1 MEEKEKLFKS
11 IFVGVDGSYHSDLAI
26 DAAIKLA
33 KKFPGTKLI
42 GGHIYATAI
51 HRTRFAE
58 MEPGLPDRYQS
69 DDKLTYLRNTHE
81 DLISNGMDLISD
93 AYLKPLHDSVTEN
106 NIPCDLVT
114 GEGRNYLK
122 LVEVLKKD
130 KADLLIFGAQG
141 HGRIPEEN
149 LGSVVERVLTHVPN
163 SNMLIMRQPLNLKG
177 RPIVVGVD
185 GSDDSYHALEI
196 AFELA
201 KAFDTTVR
209 AVAVYDPFFHIG
221 VFRKIAE
228 VLSPKDQKKFNFTA
242 QEAIHDEII
251 DKGLEKLYK
260 EGLDRG
266 NLIAESKKVKYESE
280 VLLGKALSKINHYAA
295 AYEAGLIVLG
305 RWGRHKE
312 HISLIGSNS
321 IKCARLSN
329 SNILIT
335 APPETPLNLPNLPK
349 AENSEDLKEIEWTPE
364 ALKVLERIPKFVRN
378 MAKKSIENRAREKNM
393 DKVDAD
399 LINEVAKKM
408 GMR

>member
-1 MEEKEKLFKS
+1 MQRERLSADLTDDGVDFLSTAAGDQDAFCTNPVEYKNNRPGGTAGSDHKCRFAGGIETG
-11 IFVGVDGSYHSDLAI
+11 IFQGIHKADGVGVVAL
-26 DAAIKLA
+26 
-33 KKFPGTKLI
+33 
-42 GGHIYATAI
+42 
-51 HRTRFAE
+51 
-58 MEPGLPDRYQS
+58 
-69 DDKLTYLRNTHE
+69 
-81 DLISNGMDLISD
+81 
-93 AYLKPLHDSVTEN
+93 
-106 NIPCDLVT
+106 
-114 GEGRNYLK
+114 
-122 LVEVLKKD
+122 
-130 KADLLIFGAQG
+130 
-141 HGRIPEEN
+141 
-149 LGSVVERVLTHVPN
+149 ERPPSPN
-163 SNMLIMRQPLNLKG
+163 D
-177 RPIVVGVD
+177 GVD

-196 AFELA
+196 AIELA

-335 APPETPLNLPNLPK
+335 TPPETPLDLPNLPK
-349 AENSEDLKEIEWTPE
+349 TEKADEIKEIKWTPE
-364 ALKVLERIPKFVRN
+364 AMKVLERIPKFVRN

-393 DKVDAD
+393 DKVDDD